1 MNFDY
6 FETNYIGELR
16 SGRRLLPIFPHE
28 LRNMHKYAQLNNF
41 RGQITIWRMAHSFL
55 HHVQTNTSINLGVYQ
70 HIKTRCIT
78 QSDANSANISWW
90 NPVTTKKS
98 LSWCQYSYRNVCAST
113 AQKMKFSIKDFLSK
127 YDQSAEKHGYVLV
140 AAEAIIR
147 RFLRKFG

>member
-28 LRNMHKYAQLNNF
+28 LRNMHNRLLNNF

-55 HHVQTNTSINLGVYQ
+55 HHVQTNTLINLGVYQ

-78 QSDANSANISWW
+78 QLDANSTNISCW

-98 LSWCQYSYRNVCAST
+98 LSWCQCSHRNTCAST
-113 AQKMKFSIKDFLSK
+113 AQKLKFSIKDFLSK
-127 YDQSAEKHGYVLV
+127 YDQ
-140 AAEAIIR
+140 IR
-147 RFLRKFG
+147 SKIWLRACSCRSNH